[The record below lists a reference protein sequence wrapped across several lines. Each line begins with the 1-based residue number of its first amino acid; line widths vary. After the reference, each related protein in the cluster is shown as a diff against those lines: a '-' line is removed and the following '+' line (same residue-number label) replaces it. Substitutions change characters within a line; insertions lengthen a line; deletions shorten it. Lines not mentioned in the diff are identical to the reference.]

1 MLHDFIIDIFSAIVN
16 IFLGSFLFPLK
27 GWGERY
33 GESVSK
39 IMCYKSISFK
49 IVSRLEFLKVTIPP
63 IPK

>member
-27 GWGERY
+27 GWGDRY

-39 IMCYKSISFK
+39 ITQALSLCLSKLY
-49 IVSRLEFLKVTIPP
+49 LD
-63 IPK
+63 